1 MQRSKWSSTGFSF
14 EAARDASAVNYYN
27 YFTEIEDHFRQARRS
42 GMFMLSPLDWA
53 LIESWKDGGIPLEA
67 VLRGIDRAFEK
78 YHARRR
84 RHGTVNSV
92 AYCTQ
97 EVLGA
102 ARDLAA
108 AATLP
113 AQAVRPGLDADQLAK
128 FFDERL
134 EELRGLAAKPSVGQD
149 VFAGAVSA
157 MAEMA
162 SQARAGELDDLEAA
176 EQRLTVLED
185 RVVAVATA
193 RLSEDQLLTMRR
205 ELDDQLRPYRRKMSA
220 EQIGMMEQ
228 RFMRRRSLEQL
239 GLSRLSLFYAV

>member
-1 MQRSKWSSTGFSF
+1 M
-14 EAARDASAVNYYN
+14 
-27 YFTEIEDHFRQARRS
+27 
-42 GMFMLSPLDWA
+42 
-53 LIESWKDGGIPLEA
+53 
-67 VLRGIDRAFEK
+67 
-78 YHARRR
+78 
-84 RHGTVNSV
+84 
-92 AYCTQ
+92 
-97 EVLGA
+97 
-102 ARDLAA
+102 
-108 AATLP
+108 
-113 AQAVRPGLDADQLAK
+113 
-128 FFDERL
+128 
-134 EELRGLAAKPSVGQD
+134 AAKPSVGRD

-205 ELDDQLRPYRRKMSA
+205 ELYDQLRPYRRKMSA

>member
-1 MQRSKWSSTGFSF
+1 ML
-14 EAARDASAVNYYN
+14 NYYN

-78 YHARRR
+78 YHTRRR

-102 ARDLAA
+102 AQDLAA
-108 AATLP
+108 AGSVP
-113 AQAVRPGLDADQLAK
+113 AQGVRQGLDADQLAK

-134 EELRGLAAKPSVGQD
+134 EELRGLAAKAPQGQD
-149 VFAGAVSA
+149 VFAATVSA
-157 MAEMA
+157 LAEMA
-162 SQARAGELDDLEAA
+162 SQARAGELNDLEAA
-176 EQRLTVLED
+176 EQRLTALED
-185 RVVAVATA
+185 RVVAVAMA
-193 RLSEDQLLTMRR
+193 GLSEDQLLAMRR

-239 GLSRLSLFYAV
+239 GLSRISLFYAA

>member
-1 MQRSKWSSTGFSF
+1 M
-14 EAARDASAVNYYN
+14 NYYN

-53 LIESWKDGGIPLEA
+53 LIESWKDGGVPLEA
-67 VLRGIDRAFEK
+67 VLRGIDRAFAK

-97 EVLGA
+97 EVLSA

-108 AATLP
+108 AGTVP
-113 AQAVRPGLDADQLAK
+113 AQAVRSGLDADQLAE

-134 EELRGLAAKPSVGQD
+134 EELRGLAAKPAPGQE
-149 VFAGAVSA
+149 VFAGAMSA
-157 MAEMA
+157 LSEMA
-162 SQARAGELDDLEAA
+162 AQARAGGLDDLEAA

-185 RVVAVATA
+185 RVVAAAMTA
-193 RLSEDQLLTMRR
+193 VSEEQLLAMRR
-205 ELDDQLRPYRRKMSA
+205 DLDDQLKPYRRKMSA

>member
-1 MQRSKWSSTGFSF
+1 M
-14 EAARDASAVNYYN
+14 NYYN

-53 LIESWKDGGIPLEA
+53 LIESWKDGGVPLEA
-67 VLRGIDRAFEK
+67 VLRGIDRAFAK

-97 EVLGA
+97 EVLSA

-108 AATLP
+108 AGTVP
-113 AQAVRPGLDADQLAK
+113 AQAVRPGLDADQLAE
-128 FFDERL
+128 FFDKRL
-134 EELRGLAAKPSVGQD
+134 EELRGLAAKPSPGQE
-149 VFAGAVSA
+149 VFAGAISA
-157 MAEMA
+157 LSEMA
-162 SQARAGELDDLEAA
+162 AQARAGGLDDLEAA

-185 RVVAVATA
+185 RVVAAAMTA
-193 RLSEDQLLTMRR
+193 VSEEQLLAMRR
-205 ELDDQLRPYRRKMSA
+205 DLDDQLKPYRRKMSA